1 MIITRT
7 PLRISLGGGGTDLPG
22 YYRTAGKGFL
32 IAAAISKYVY
42 IAVNQNFDDDI
53 LLKYS
58 QVERIDHPQE
68 AKHPLLREC
77 LLETGVTSS
86 VEISSMADIPAG
98 TGLGS
103 SGAFTVGVLKALH
116 AYRHE
121 IEPNERIAARA
132 CEIEINRL
140 GEPIGKQDQYIAA
153 TGGLTAFEFQAD
165 ESVAVIPV
173 PLDEHV
179 RHRVEDN
186 LVLFYT
192 GLRRPASEVL
202 ANEQSARRTSPSK
215 MEDNLDAVRAI
226 GYETMDALT
235 TGDLRAFGELLSR
248 QWHLKLDRSST
259 PTHQRVDDWIE
270 RGIAAGAA
278 GGKLVG
284 AGGGGFLLFYA
295 EAKAEL
301 RDAMAALGL
310 TEVRFALDYH
320 GSTTVISG

>member
-7 PLRISLGGGGTDLPG
+7 PLRISLGGGGTDLPA
-22 YYRTAGKGFL
+22 YYRKAGKGFL

-42 IAVNQNFDDDI
+42 IAVNQNFDKDI

-58 QVERIDHPQE
+58 HVERIERPEDAE
-68 AKHPLLREC
+68 HPLLREC
-77 LLETGVTSS
+77 LLATSVRGA

-116 AYRHE
+116 AYKHE

-132 CEIEINRL
+132 CEIEIDRL
-140 GEPIGKQDQYIAA
+140 GEPIGKQDQYISAI
-153 TGGLTAFEFQAD
+153 GGLTAFEFQAD

-173 PLDEHV
+173 PLAETT

-186 LVLFYT
+186 LLLFYT
-192 GLRRPASEVL
+192 GVRRPASEVL
-202 ANEQSARRTSPSK
+202 AHEQATGRLAPTK
-215 MEDNLDAVRAI
+215 LDDNLDAVRAI
-226 GYETMDALT
+226 GYDTMDALT
-235 TGDLRAFGELLSR
+235 AGDVATFGALLTQ
-248 QWHLKLDRSST
+248 QWRLKLDRS
-259 PTHQRVDDWIE
+259 PTEVHKRVDEWI
-270 RGIAAGAA
+270 RVGKDAGAA

-295 EAKAEL
+295 EAKADL
-301 RDAMAALGL
+301 RDAMQEAGL
-310 TEVRFALDYH
+310 PEVRFALDYH
-320 GSTTVISG
+320 GTTTVVAG

>member
-7 PLRISLGGGGTDLPG
+7 PLRISLGGGGTDLPA
-22 YYRTAGKGFL
+22 YYRKAGKGFL

-42 IAVNQNFDDDI
+42 IAVNQNFDQDI

-58 QVERIDHPQE
+58 EVERIERPEHAE
-68 AKHPLLREC
+68 HPLLREC
-77 LLETGVTSS
+77 MLVTGVTSS

-132 CEIEINRL
+132 CQVEIERL

-153 TGGLTAFEFQAD
+153 MGGLTAFEFHAD

-173 PLDEHV
+173 PLVETV
-179 RHRVEDN
+179 RHRIEDN

-192 GLRRPASEVL
+192 GVRRPASEVL
-202 ANEQSARRTSPSK
+202 AHEQSAALPPAK
-215 MEDNLDAVRAI
+215 LDDNLDAVRAI

-235 TGDLRAFGELLSR
+235 TGDLAAFGELLSR
-248 QWHLKLDRSST
+248 QWKLKFARS
-259 PTHQRVDDWIE
+259 PNAIHQQVDDWI
-270 RGIAAGAA
+270 RQGVAAGAA

-295 EAKAEL
+295 EAKADL
-301 RDAMAALGL
+301 RAAMAELGL
-310 TEVRFALDYH
+310 PEVRFALDYH